1 MSNAVRT
8 GQHTR
13 LKANEIDKRELLELP
28 ATKYKKKANLICR

>member
-13 LKANEIDKRELLELP
+13 LKANEIDKRKLFDLP
-28 ATKYKKKANLICR
+28 APRYKKKATLFCR